1 MGARAQVDAL
11 AGEAA
16 GSNPARAASIPSPT
30 QSDTDKIAGLER
42 ELGELKKEFE
52 RTQKENETL
61 RKLLQNYRERLTLS
75 IQTLTSWLAMRGSY
89 SKEFFEATQ
98 GLASQ
103 SVKAINFE

>member
-1 MGARAQVDAL
+1 MEARAQVDAL

-16 GSNPARAASIPSPT
+16 GSNPARAASLPSP
-30 QSDTDKIAGLER
+30 SDAEKIAGLAK
-42 ELGELKKEFE
+42 ELGELKKEYE

-98 GLASQ
+98 SLASQ